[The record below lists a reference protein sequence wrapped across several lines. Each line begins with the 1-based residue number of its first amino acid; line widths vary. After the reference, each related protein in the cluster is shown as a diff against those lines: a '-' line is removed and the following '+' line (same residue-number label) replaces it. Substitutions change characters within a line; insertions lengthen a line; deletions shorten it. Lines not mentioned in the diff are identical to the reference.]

1 LSFNSIDEMGIRLW
15 LMRSLRSFMQ
25 VKPTSVTV
33 LLPNGESRTMENATC
48 LMADFG
54 LWVKT
59 ENELEMFTWERVS
72 SLKFANEE
80 VNKVWEEAVL
90 TVFEDLLE
98 DLEDEFEDDE
108 EESEEDETPA
118 SSNDTPA
125 SGDDPEANP
134 YA

>member
-1 LSFNSIDEMGIRLW
+1 
-15 LMRSLRSFMQ
+15 MQ

-33 LLPNGESRTMENATC
+33 LTPSGEEKTIEDATV

-59 ENELEMFTWERVS
+59 EKELEMFTWERVS
-72 SLKFANEE
+72 SLKFTDDE

-98 DLEDEFEDDE
+98 DLEDEY
-108 EESEEDETPA
+108 EEDEGEQKPAEESKSSEPAPDAPA
-118 SSNDTPA
+118 SA
-125 SGDDPEANP
+125 DDPEANP
-134 YA
+134 YQ